1 MYPRT
6 FRRGIVA
13 VALLAGAAQ
22 AQDAAA
28 PAKEV
33 VRSGSFS
40 LELPLGL
47 KADAAYIPANNPLSK
62 AKIDLGKLLYFDPR
76 MSKDN
81 TVSCATCHNPYH
93 GFADPA
99 PTSKGVGHALGTRNS
114 PTVINRLFSQL
125 QFWDGR
131 AADLEEQAKGPL
143 TNPVEMAMPA
153 HDVVVKNINSVRGY
167 KPLFVEAFGD
177 QSITID
183 RIAQA
188 IAAYERTV
196 VAGNSPYD
204 RYLAGQTD
212 ALSTSATR
220 GMGVFL
226 GKGRCITCHSGFNFT
241 DEKYH
246 NLGVGMAASKADLG
260 RFEISK
266 QETDKGAFKTPGLRN
281 IAESAPYMHDGSEGT
296 LRQVM
301 QLYNRGGE
309 KNPWLSPLMQPLN
322 LTEQEIDDLVAFMH
336 ALTGEVSNADV
347 PASLPQ

>member
-1 MYPRT
+1 MTSHVRLSL
-6 FRRGIVA
+6 A
-13 VALLAGAAQ
+13 ALALLAGAAQ
-22 AQDAAA
+22 AQTAA

-33 VRSGSFS
+33 LRSGNYS

-47 KADAAYIPANNPLSK
+47 KLDGAYIPENNPLST
-62 AKIDLGKLLYFDPR
+62 AKVELGKLLYFDSR
-76 MSKDN
+76 LSKDN
-81 TVSCATCHNPYH
+81 TISCASCHNPYH

-99 PTSKGVGHALGTRNS
+99 PTSKGVGGALGGRNS
-114 PTVINRLFSQL
+114 PTVINRLYSKG

-143 TNPVEMAMPA
+143 VNPVEMAMA
-153 HDVVVKNINSVRGY
+153 SHDVVVKNVDAVRGY
-167 KPLFVEAFGD
+167 KPHFVAAFGD
-177 QSITID
+177 QTITID

-204 RYLAGQTD
+204 RYVAGQTD
-212 ALSTSATR
+212 AMSPAATR

-226 GKGRCITCHSGFNFT
+226 GKGRCITCHSGVNFA

-246 NLGVGMAASKADLG
+246 NLGVGMNAAKPDLG
-260 RFEISK
+260 RYEVTK
-266 QETDKGAFKTPGLRN
+266 QEADKGAFKTPGLRN
-281 IAESAPYMHDGSEGT
+281 VAETAPYMHDGSERT

-301 QLYNRGGE
+301 ELYNRGGD
-309 KNPWLSPLMQPLN
+309 KNAWLSPLIQPLN

-336 ALTGEVSNADV
+336 ALTGDVTNAE
-347 PASLPQ
+347 PPTSLPQ